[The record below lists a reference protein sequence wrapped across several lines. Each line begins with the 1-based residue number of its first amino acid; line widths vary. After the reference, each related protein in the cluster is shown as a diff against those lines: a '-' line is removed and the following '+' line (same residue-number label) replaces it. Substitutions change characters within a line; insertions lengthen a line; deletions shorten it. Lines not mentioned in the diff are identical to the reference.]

1 MEKNSAKRSLFG
13 RSKLLASELESS
25 KQGILTLVILLLA
38 VCLHIKLGE
47 LAKAAEKWNFDF
59 KREQPLPKSSSDMF
73 EWEGVSSEQLPPF
86 YQAKQTSHP
95 TTRLQQLQS
104 ATHQS
109 HRTKSAQPAKPKKI
123 RSTPKSNIR
132 QSCIKNYVVIK
143 RRANI
148 SCVKVTSPTK
158 IEDGRVYFK
167 TRSMSTMQTRSK
179 LHVIDY
185 RS

>member
-25 KQGILTLVILLLA
+25 KQ
-38 VCLHIKLGE
+38 GE

-95 TTRLQQLQS
+95 TTRLQQLES